1 MIVKPLVRS
10 VDNISME
17 MLAGELADQTEQ
29 QETLKALEKLSNN
42 EDLIIKVYRA
52 MNNWVRAKI
61 ENRLPVAND
70 FKTMIAAA
78 EEEYKQDQ

>member
-1 MIVKPLVRS
+1 
-10 VDNISME
+10 
-17 MLAGELADQTEQ
+17 
-29 QETLKALEKLSNN
+29 
-42 EDLIIKVYRA
+42 

-78 EEEYKQDQ
+78 EEEYKQDQLYNPLHCWNNQDSTQKDIVLLTKAFASINLEINLR

>member
-1 MIVKPLVRS
+1 
-10 VDNISME
+10 
-17 MLAGELADQTEQ
+17 
-29 QETLKALEKLSNN
+29 
-42 EDLIIKVYRA
+42 